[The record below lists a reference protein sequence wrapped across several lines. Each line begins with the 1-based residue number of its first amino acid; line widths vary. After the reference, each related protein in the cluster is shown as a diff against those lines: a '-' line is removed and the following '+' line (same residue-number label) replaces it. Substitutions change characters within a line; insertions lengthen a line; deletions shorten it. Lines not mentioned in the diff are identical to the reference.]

1 MRRLFPVLAVAA
13 AAALLSLPAHAGGY
27 ASAQAQAGIGYATP
41 QAALAPAYGTC
52 GAGAAPAAP
61 GGCGY
66 GAAALAAPLY
76 APQQQVIVQ
85 RQVVPQAVYVQPQ
98 AAVVLRQR
106 AYAPVLQQQIVS
118 PYAGVLPGR
127 PRLWR
132 RRARPGG
139 GAVRRRPPAGPE
151 DRHPVAGRHRDPHAG
166 IAQPRPR
173 ALRSRARTPGDH
185 RQGARR
191 GAGTV
196 PTSNPTKGSPWT
208 EKNWTTS

>member
-118 PYAGVLPGR
+118 PYVPQAQAFSQAGLGY
-127 PRLWR
+127 
-132 RRARPGG
+132 GG
-139 GAVRRRPPAGPE
+139 GGLAPA
-151 DRHPVAGRHRDPHAG
+151 AGLFGGGRQR
-166 IAQPRPR
+166 AQKTVT
-173 ALRSRARTPGDH
+173 RSRAVTVTRTPGLLN
-185 RQGARR
+185 RALGR
-191 GAGTV
+191 
-196 PTSNPTKGSPWT
+196 
-208 EKNWTTS
+208 

>member
-41 QAALAPAYGTC
+41 QAALAPAY
-52 GAGAAPAAP
+52 

-118 PYAGVLPGR
+118 PYVPQAQAFSQAGLGY
-127 PRLWR
+127 
-132 RRARPGG
+132 GG
-139 GAVRRRPPAGPE
+139 GGLAPA
-151 DRHPVAGRHRDPHAG
+151 AGLFGGGRQR
-166 IAQPRPR
+166 AQKTVT
-173 ALRSRARTPGDH
+173 RSRAVTVTRTPGLLN
-185 RQGARR
+185 RALGR
-191 GAGTV
+191 
-196 PTSNPTKGSPWT
+196 
-208 EKNWTTS
+208 